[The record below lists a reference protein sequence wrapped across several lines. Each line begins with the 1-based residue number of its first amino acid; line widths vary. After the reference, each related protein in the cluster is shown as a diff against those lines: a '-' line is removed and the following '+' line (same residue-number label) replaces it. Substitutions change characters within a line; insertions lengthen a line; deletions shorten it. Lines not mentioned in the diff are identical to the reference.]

1 MFQGLGLLL
10 DLTPGTAEK
19 MIEQGLLKG
28 TIDQVVKL
36 ILFENKREEDDGQ
49 GKAGGLDEVEE
60 VEDTEAPFM
69 KHWDMQIRQ
78 TAANVSHLHYPHLLY
93 HPPNA
98 QIHTGRKYCTVSHR
112 KRPSYLA
119 SIEIHV

>member
-10 DLTPGTAEK
+10 DLTPGTAKK

-36 ILFENKREEDDGQ
+36 ILFENECEEDDAQ
-49 GKAGGLDEVEE
+49 GKAGGSGEVEE

-69 KHWDMQIRQ
+69 KCWDMQIRQ

-98 QIHTGRKYCTVSHR
+98 QIHTGEKYYIVSHR
-112 KRPSYLA
+112 KRPSHLA

>member
-36 ILFENKREEDDGQ
+36 ILFENEREEDNAQ
-49 GKAGGLDEVEE
+49 GKAGGSDEVEE

-69 KHWDMQIRQ
+69 KRWDMQIRQ
-78 TAANVSHLHYPHLLY
+78 TAANVSHLHYLHLLY
-93 HPPNA
+93 HLPNA
-98 QIHTGRKYCTVSHR
+98 QIHTGKKYYTVSHR
-112 KRPSYLA
+112 KRPSHLA